1 MPTPQPISQSIP
13 TQQNAD
19 GSQHAEGFTTP
30 KDLDTVQSASF
41 LPERVIPVILIPGIM
56 GSNLRIKNEDRLKQL
71 NKSSDIAWRPDRM
84 TWGLGML
91 FTGAEG
97 RQLALDPGTTEVDIY
112 DPKQDKKGK
121 ESSEDRNNNVSV
133 AKGSPLLIG
142 GSKKTATQKARE
154 RGWGEVMFDSYGG
167 VLNTMEVQLNLA
179 FANAELS
186 PEGKKIVEG
195 DPANWELDKKYTL
208 TKITED
214 ELKQVMTNCYFPVH
228 AFGYNWLESNGISGK
243 KLAERIDKLI
253 EGYKAQGKKCEKVIL
268 VTHSM
273 GGLVARAICHPAH
286 GKLNDKVLGIVH
298 GVMPALGAA
307 AAYRRMRA
315 GWESGGIVS
324 RVLGHKGPNVT
335 AVLANAQGGLELAP
349 NEEYGK
355 DWLKFVNKNGIDLG
369 SRPKTGDPYAEIYK
383 VSTKEK
389 WWGLLVEDWLNPA
402 GLDEAGLV
410 SSQKKIIKAQLYH
423 SDIASYYHEIS
434 YAHYGNDPKHKAFK
448 DVVWELD
455 TPELYTDDDIDELE
469 IDSDNETGTLKLK
482 NKKTGQIIKARILDP
497 KDPGDE
503 TVPAYSADDQ
513 LNCNS
518 PTFKAI
524 FRQTGYEHQDSYK
537 NINAVSSTIHSIIR
551 IAQKMEWSV

>member
-56 GSNLRIKNEDRLKQL
+56 GSNLRIKDEKRLKQL

-91 FTGAEG
+91 FTDAEE
-97 RQLALDPGTTEVDIY
+97 RQLALDPRTTEVDIY
-112 DPKQDKKGK
+112 DPRQDKQGK
-121 ESSEDRNNNVSV
+121 ESSEDRHNNVSV
-133 AKGSPLLIG
+133 TKGSPLLIG
-142 GSKKTATQKARE
+142 DSKKTATQKARE

-167 VLNTMEVQLNLA
+167 VLNTMEIQLNLA
-179 FANAELS
+179 FANAQLS

-195 DPANWELDKKYTL
+195 DPANWELDKNYTL

-228 AFGYNWLESNGISGK
+228 AFGYNWLESNGIAGK
-243 KLAERIDKLI
+243 KLAGRVDKLI

-273 GGLVARAICHPAH
+273 GGLVARAICHPSY
-286 GKLNDKVLGIVH
+286 GNLSDKVLGIVH

-315 GWESGGIVS
+315 GWESGGLVS
-324 RVLGHKGPNVT
+324 LVLGHKGPNVT

-349 NEEYGK
+349 NNEYGK
-355 DWLKFVNKNGIDLG
+355 GWLKFVNKKGKELG
-369 SRPKTGDPYAEIYK
+369 SRPKAGDPYAEIYK

-402 GLDEAGLV
+402 KLETSGLEL
-410 SSQKKIIKAQLYH
+410 SRRKIIHAQLFH
-423 SDIASYYHEIS
+423 VDIANHYHGIS

-448 DVVWELD
+448 EVVWELD
-455 TPELYTDDDIDELE
+455 TPESYTDDDIDGLE
-469 IDSDNETGTLKLK
+469 IDSDNNTGTLKLK
-482 NKKTGQIIKARILDP
+482 NKKTGQIIKARILAP
-497 KDPGDE
+497 QDPGDE
-503 TVPAYSADDQ
+503 TVPAFSADDQ
-513 LNCNS
+513 LNSSS
-518 PTFKAI
+518 PKFKAI
-524 FRQTGYEHQDSYK
+524 FRQTGYGHQDSYQ
-537 NINAVSSTIHSIIR
+537 NPNAVASTIHSIIR
-551 IAQKMEWSV
+551 IAANMGW